1 MSATLVPAPLPS
13 DGFQWQKATASGLV
27 LDCTIHPNSPVVER
41 FFAGYDKAFVLP
53 REREELA
60 GFKAC
65 LALGAGPANED
76 LVARYGP
83 FRELIAVAL
92 DQGVMVGGANFIV
105 FPLGLDDE
113 GGRPLLSAN
122 LNYLFVASDARGKG
136 YFRRLVGAVR
146 ELMVSLFPSAT
157 GETPRL
163 LTFIEQ
169 NDPLR
174 MDPDDY
180 RLDTEFT
187 GLDQLERLRIWAKLD
202 ARVVDHPY
210 VQPALSA
217 EHEPDDTLV
226 LSVLGSNGSKLQACA
241 LEAHLRRFFGISVRK
256 GEPLEADAAATA
268 QLTALSAACAAGAD
282 IALIDPMPLAGA
294 VYTPDAARILVG
306 DTRPELTFLEALK
319 RV

>member
-1 MSATLVPAPLPS
+1 MAPVLVPAPLPN
-13 DGFQWQKATASGLV
+13 DGFQWQQATQSGLV
-27 LDCTIHPNSPVVER
+27 LDCTIHPDSPVVER
-41 FFAGYDKAFVLP
+41 FFASYDKAFVLP
-53 REREELA
+53 REREELE

-65 LALGAGPANED
+65 LALCSGAPFED

-83 FRELIAVAL
+83 FREVIAVAL
-92 DQGVMVGGANFIV
+92 DEGVMVGGANFIV
-105 FPLGLDDE
+105 FPLDLTDE
-113 GGRPLLSAN
+113 GGRSLLSAN
-122 LNYLFVASDARGKG
+122 LNYLFVASEARGKG
-136 YFRRLVGAVR
+136 YFRRLVRAVR
-146 ELMVSLFPSAT
+146 ELMLSLFPSET
-157 GETPRL
+157 GQTPRL

-210 VQPALSA
+210 VQPALS
-217 EHEPDDTLV
+217 EEQEPDDTLV
-226 LSVLGSNGSKLQACA
+226 LSVLGSNGVGLEACA

-256 GEPLEADAAATA
+256 GEPLDTDATA
-268 QLTALSAACAAGAD
+268 AMQLAALRAACSAGAE

-294 VYTPDAARILVG
+294 VSTPEAARALVG
-306 DTRPELTFLEALK
+306 DSRPELTFLEALK